1 MWLQIKETQEWIPF
15 DTEHTE
21 KVFLDGNKGW
31 AIKQKGG
38 KVYHVSQEQYDEKM
52 LRELDSD
59 MFWKKRQIE
68 DATRDLSKEELT
80 AVRKLLKKI
89 EKDSKKDED

>member
-1 MWLQIKETQEWIPF
+1 MWLEIKETKEWIPF
-15 DTEHTE
+15 DTEHTV
-21 KVFLDGNKGW
+21 KVYLDGQKGW
-31 AIKQKGG
+31 AIKQKDGS
-38 KVYHVSQEQYDEKM
+38 VYHVSQEQYDEKM
-52 LRELDSD
+52 LMELDSD